1 MGHALSLLLVED
13 DLSLLEELRL
23 FLGDFF
29 SDISVTTNSED
40 AYEVYLRK
48 PFDLVITDI
57 RLPKQNGLSLVER
70 IKKKS
75 PHQIIVVMSA
85 YRDVEYFVKSIELG
99 IYGFL
104 TKPFDSQKLISMML
118 KITSELEHKKTQTDN
133 QHRVLLAP
141 NVLFDTH
148 MKSLHV
154 KNIAQELTQKEELL
168 LALLVKNLNYFVP
181 NEQIAEVVW
190 QSDEVNSSTLRAL
203 IKRLRDKLGYEES
216 ISNLKGRG
224 YKLSSISEVD

>member
-1 MGHALSLLLVED
+1 
-13 DLSLLEELRL
+13 LR
-23 FLGDFF
+23 
-29 SDISVTTNSED
+29 
-40 AYEVYLRK
+40 R

-70 IKKKS
+70 IKKKT
-75 PHQIIVVMSA
+75 PAQMIVVMSA

-118 KITSELEHKKTQTDN
+118 KITSELEHKKMQTTH
-133 QHRVLLAP
+133 QHLVILAP
-141 NVLFDTH
+141 NVVFDTQ
-148 MKSLHV
+148 MKFLHV
-154 KNIAQELTQKEELL
+154 KNVAQELTQKEELL

-181 NEQIAEVVW
+181 NEHIAEVVW

-203 IKRLRDKLGYEES
+203 IKRLRDKLGYDES

-224 YKLSSISEVD
+224 YKLSSISEAD

>member
-1 MGHALSLLLVED
+1 MGQTLSLLLVED
-13 DLSLLEELRL
+13 DLPLLEELRL

-29 SDISVTTNSED
+29 TDISVTTNSED
-40 AYEVYLRK
+40 AYEVFLRR

-70 IKKKS
+70 IKKKT
-75 PHQIIVVMSA
+75 PAQMIVVMSA

-118 KITSELEHKKTQTDN
+118 KITSELEHKKMQTTH
-133 QHRVLLAP
+133 QHLVILAP
-141 NVLFDTH
+141 NVVFDTQ
-148 MKSLHV
+148 MKFLHV
-154 KNIAQELTQKEELL
+154 KNVAQELTQKEELL

-181 NEQIAEVVW
+181 NEHIAEVVW

-203 IKRLRDKLGYEES
+203 IKRLRDKLGYDES

-224 YKLSSISEVD
+224 YKLSSISEAD